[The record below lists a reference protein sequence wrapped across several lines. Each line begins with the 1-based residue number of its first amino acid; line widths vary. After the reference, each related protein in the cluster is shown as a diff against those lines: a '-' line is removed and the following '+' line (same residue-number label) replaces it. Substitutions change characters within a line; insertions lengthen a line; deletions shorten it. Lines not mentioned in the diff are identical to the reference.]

1 MPVFKIILIISGL
14 LYSLSAQQ
22 SEFYPIQQVDEN
34 VVSIQRVLP
43 DSALNVYQAD
53 KDFQK
58 MFSERTQVSVWGMIW
73 AWFWYNILRFIFTPA
88 LMPFWHAL
96 FYIVIAGIFIYFIS
110 RVLKSSPRGLFFKSR
125 KAAQTGNPAVF
136 STEDINSDASDK
148 LKQAIENKDFREAL
162 RILFVRTLQLL
173 QKNRL
178 IIFQKGKTNLEYLRE
193 ISKPDFQSGFRNLAL
208 IFDYVW
214 YGEFAISEERFKRF
228 QQYFNDYHKLL
239 GR

>member
-1 MPVFKIILIISGL
+1 
-14 LYSLSAQQ
+14 
-22 SEFYPIQQVDEN
+22 
-34 VVSIQRVLP
+34 
-43 DSALNVYQAD
+43 
-53 KDFQK
+53 
-58 MFSERTQVSVWGMIW
+58 
-73 AWFWYNILRFIFTPA
+73 
-88 LMPFWHAL
+88 
-96 FYIVIAGIFIYFIS
+96 
-110 RVLKSSPRGLFFKSR
+110 
-125 KAAQTGNPAVF
+125 
-136 STEDINSDASDK
+136 
-148 LKQAIENKDFREAL
+148 
-162 RILFVRTLQLL
+162 L